1 MRLAE
6 LCSQAVDYAKNGNPV
21 DIHNNLPKP
30 VIKFKPD
37 WHKTEVTGARE
48 VDYYV
53 SDRALG
59 HLYRNIEL
67 INTKEPIKDLPIE
80 RPGET
85 PPLKDLIS
93 RAISPLIQRTL
104 NTDGTGQPDADEG
117 HAERVHEH
125 YVREMQYI
133 CVTHTLVDE
142 PDVRLTEEEIVL
154 GTILANCTQPHW
166 RSDRSYRMKLHAE
179 ELLNFIRTQ
188 IVKSK
193 GEGRPT
199 DEELRAG
206 LSQAWKAWAWAQ
218 HHRDKDFIESFSF
231 IMLDIIFDCLKNLG
245 GLEDNGW
252 TSDEEPDEPVM
263 LL

>member
-1 MRLAE
+1 MKLAE

-21 DIHNNLPKP
+21 DIYNNLPRP
-30 VIKFKPD
+30 LIKFKPD

-59 HLYRNIEL
+59 YLYRNIKL
-67 INTKEPIKDLPIE
+67 NDTKEPIKDLPTE
-80 RPGET
+80 RPGAT
-85 PPLKDLIS
+85 APLKDLVS
-93 RAISPLIQRTL
+93 RAIKPLVQRTL
-104 NTDGTGQPDADEG
+104 TTDGTEQSGAEDG

-125 YVREMQYI
+125 YVHEMQYI

-154 GTILANCTQPHW
+154 GTILANCTQPRW

-179 ELLNFIRTQ
+179 ELLGYIRTQ
-188 IVKSK
+188 IVKSE

-218 HHRDKDFIESFSF
+218 HHRDKDFIESYSL
-231 IMLDIIFDCLKNLG
+231 IMLGIILDCLRNLG
-245 GLEDNGW
+245 ELQDSGW
-252 TSDEEPDEPVM
+252 SSDEEPEEPDI